1 MAEYDVRARVIGRRY
16 ACDECGAEMV
26 RDPSIG
32 MLPVSPPLWVHVCDN
47 GHRANLLRTYPGF
60 DTIVTTEPAEPVVR
74 KRWWRR

>member
-1 MAEYDVRARVIGRRY
+1 MAEYDVRASVVGRRY

-26 RDPSIG
+26 RDPNAET
-32 MLPVSPPLWVHVCDN
+32 LWVSPPRWVHVCGN

-60 DTIVTTEPAEPVVR
+60 DTIITTEPVVR